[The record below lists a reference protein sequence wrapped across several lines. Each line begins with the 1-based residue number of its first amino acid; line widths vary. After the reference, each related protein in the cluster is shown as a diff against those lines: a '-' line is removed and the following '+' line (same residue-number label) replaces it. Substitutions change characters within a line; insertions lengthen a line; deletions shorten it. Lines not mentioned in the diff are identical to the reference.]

1 MAPPLHCVP
10 HRAEGTI
17 GCASTFSISQ
27 YLESPRGLPNRHQIR
42 HSLAPAAA
50 VRGRFR
56 RRSSVS
62 GHTEVT
68 TDFLVLFDGGLPAT
82 SIKRRRLHFDRAD
95 EASTTPNSALPGGA
109 CNVGARDASP
119 R

>member
-1 MAPPLHCVP
+1 VPP
-10 HRAEGTI
+10 
-17 GCASTFSISQ
+17 Q
-27 YLESPRGLPNRHQIR
+27 
-42 HSLAPAAA
+42 
-50 VRGRFR
+50 
-56 RRSSVS
+56 
-62 GHTEVT
+62 
-68 TDFLVLFDGGLPAT
+68 VLFDGGLPAT